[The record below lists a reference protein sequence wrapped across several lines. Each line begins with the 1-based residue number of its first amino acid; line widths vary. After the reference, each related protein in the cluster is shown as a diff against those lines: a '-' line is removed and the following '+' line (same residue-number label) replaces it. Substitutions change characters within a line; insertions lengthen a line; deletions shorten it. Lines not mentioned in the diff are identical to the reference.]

1 MKDTAKTENGLGDV
15 DIAAMMTGIGAR
27 AKKASAALAIAP
39 PEVKALA
46 LEAAADAVWAKRS
59 VIIAANRKDLEYG
72 RAKNLSAAGG
82 RGAG

>member
-39 PEVKALA
+39 LAGKA
-46 LEAAADAVWAKRS
+46 
-59 VIIAANRKDLEYG
+59 G
-72 RAKNLSAAGG
+72 R
-82 RGAG
+82 

>member
-15 DIAAMMTGIGAR
+15 DIADMMIGIGAR

-46 LEAAADAVWAKRS
+46 LDAAADAVLRCWTDFYWMSHVFKGS
-59 VIIAANRKDLEYG
+59 
-72 RAKNLSAAGG
+72 
-82 RGAG
+82 